1 MGGVLTGAG
10 FWGLLL
16 VEGFGGVT
24 TVEGGFVTVA
34 DGVCTAGVL
43 VGTLS
48 NTINVFLYEFC
59 NWFRIC
65 CVAAGLNLSP

>member
-1 MGGVLTGAG
+1 MGGVLAGAG

-34 DGVCTAGVL
+34 GTPL
-43 VGTLS
+43 VRELL
-48 NTINVFLYEFC
+48 IY
-59 NWFRIC
+59 
-65 CVAAGLNLSP
+65 